1 MVGHHVLEAQMKSNK
16 IFSIVLGVLLLSPA
30 CVMAQHKPS
39 SRIGWKTY
47 EAANGQIIKVNM
59 ATVWHSGI
67 LTCVTA
73 EIVNV
78 YVVPQPMFFYF
89 DHYSLHFFFNI
100 LIEWQDAPPRSIS
113 GLIGRDVCVKR

>member
-67 LTCVTA
+67 LTYVTA

-78 YVVPQPMFFYF
+78 DVVPQPMFFHCDHHPLYF
-89 DHYSLHFFFNI
+89 MYNSSS
-100 LIEWQDAPPRSIS
+100 EWQYAPPRSIA